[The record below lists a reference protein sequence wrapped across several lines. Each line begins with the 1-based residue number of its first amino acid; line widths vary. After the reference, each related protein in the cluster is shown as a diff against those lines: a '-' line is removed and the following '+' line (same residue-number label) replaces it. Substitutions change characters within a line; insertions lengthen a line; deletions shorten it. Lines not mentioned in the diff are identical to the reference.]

1 MFVMKD
7 KEYVERGLGQLYI
20 KKQDCDSKS
29 QLLVRSA
36 SATGQILLNV
46 LLIPS
51 MEPKRLGKNNV
62 QLVCIAMPGDA
73 TPSIVMIR
81 VKTGE
86 DADELLGKIVEYKK

>member
-20 KKQDCDSKS
+20 KKQDSDCKA

-51 MEPKRLGKNNV
+51 IEPKRLGKNNV
-62 QLVCIAMPGDA
+62 QLACIAMPGDA

-86 DADELLGKIVEYKK
+86 DADELVAKIDEFKK